1 MIVMK
6 AEVIVSGL
14 SGRKISD
21 FMLHCIDEDY
31 QNWWPGTHLSFHTT
45 RRFSNDIGNLVYFD
59 EYVGKH
65 RVMFNGVVVRNITG
79 KVIVWQMKKAIKL
92 PAWMVLEFNDSDDGV
107 VITHTLKVGFTGVG
121 RLLDPILRL
130 YLSTSFE
137 KELEEHTKIEF
148 TKLAAILA

>member
-1 MIVMK
+1 
-6 AEVIVSGL
+6 
-14 SGRKISD
+14 
-21 FMLHCIDEDY
+21 
-31 QNWWPGTHLSFHTT
+31 
-45 RRFSNDIGNLVYFD
+45 
-59 EYVGKH
+59 
-65 RVMFNGVVVRNITG
+65 
-79 KVIVWQMKKAIKL
+79 
-92 PAWMVLEFNDSDDGV
+92 MVLEFNDSDDGV